1 MPYNIVIAANE
12 GYMQHAAVML
22 CSLFETNRNKQ
33 FDIYLLTD
41 GITDTSE
48 NRLQGMC
55 HKYSSRLIVKQPE
68 TELGKS
74 LGINLKDLPVGQWH
88 TMMYYKLFM
97 PVMLPPQCDRCLFL
111 DVDMI
116 INDDIAPLYNWE
128 LNGSIIAAAEDI
140 PDCVEIKKRLNLKQ
154 ADAYINSGVMV
165 CDLAAWRKVES
176 AHPVFEFVKKV
187 SSIITNEQDVIAM
200 YFKSKLSFLPIRW
213 NMTTFYFLRKPIIF
227 EQYIGGLKS
236 AQRFPGIIHYAAPI
250 KPWFR
255 DSMHPYRGK
264 YRHFLE
270 VSGWPSSRMEYFKK
284 LNFTARLKYNIHW
297 FLNSINIEKD
307 PYYPCLMK

>member
-1 MPYNIVIAANE
+1 MPYNIVIVANE

-22 CSLFETNRNKQ
+22 CSLFETNRNKK

-48 NRLQGMC
+48 NRLQEMC

-116 INDDIAPLYNWE
+116 INDDIAPLYNWG

-213 NMTTFYFLRKPIIF
+213 NMTTFYFMRVPKIF
-227 EQYIGGLKS
+227 DKYLSELSDAK
-236 AQRFPGIIHYAAPI
+236 RNPGIIHFAAPI
-250 KPWFR
+250 KPWFK
-255 DSMHPYRGK
+255 DCIHPYKNLYKK
-264 YRHFLE
+264 YLAKTDWKDFKFNNWEKLTPRQRLNKYIKNTLNHFGILQD
-270 VSGWPSSRMEYFKK
+270 GLYTP
-284 LNFTARLKYNIHW
+284 KY
-297 FLNSINIEKD
+297 
-307 PYYPCLMK
+307 